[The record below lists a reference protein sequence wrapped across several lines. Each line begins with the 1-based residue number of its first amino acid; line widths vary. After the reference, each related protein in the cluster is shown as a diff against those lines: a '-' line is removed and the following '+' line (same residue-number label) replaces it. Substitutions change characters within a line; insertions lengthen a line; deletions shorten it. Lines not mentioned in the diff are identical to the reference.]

1 MMGRFPVQ
9 WAKISQKKCHFRG
22 CLAGLVV
29 NQLEVYDYVNINI
42 SKLYQIDFWKKRILV
57 YGGSD
62 DKSILIGEL
71 FGTPNHRVVKSI
83 SSSGKSMLIVFRKQY
98 SSNFKAEVVASI
110 KYNKINPDCQS
121 WLNNNILMSPNNPN
135 INCSW
140 IITRKFGSYITL
152 DFKFIEVK
160 QTNKY

>member
-1 MMGRFPVQ
+1 ML
-9 WAKISQKKCHFRG
+9 IS
-22 CLAGLVV
+22 
-29 NQLEVYDYVNINI
+29 
-42 SKLYQIDFWKKRILV
+42 
-57 YGGSD
+57 
-62 DKSILIGEL
+62 EL
-71 FGTPNHRVVKSI
+71 FGTPNHKVVKSI
-83 SSSGKSMLIVFRKQY
+83 SSSGKSIFIDFKKQIDY
-98 SSNFKAEVVASI
+98 GTVEFLAFI

-160 QTNKY
+160 LIGITIKIN